1 MARAVFQTADL
12 TADPVDDSESHV
24 LQPLLERCE
33 DYYQLAEG
41 RPALPD
47 QARNL
52 LNERPP
58 GLAPGQGHLF
68 ALRDAQGGLVG
79 VLEALRDY
87 PARGEW
93 YIGLLLLAPE
103 ARGQGRGEAVLRAY
117 EAHVRANGGR
127 LIRVAVLEHNPA
139 GRRFWERMGFQPEQ
153 WVGPIQQG
161 LRQHQVLKM
170 TRALG

>member
-1 MARAVFQTADL
+1 MAPMAFQTADF
-12 TADPVDDSESHV
+12 TAEPVDDTQTHL
-24 LQPLLERCE
+24 LQPLLDRCE
-33 DYYQLAEG
+33 DYHQLAYG

-47 QARNL
+47 QARNIPS
-52 LNERPP
+52 ERPP

-68 ALRDAQGGLVG
+68 ALRDAQGGLAG

-87 PARGEW
+87 PAQGEW

-103 ARGQGRGEAVLRAY
+103 ARGQGRGEAVLSAY

-127 LIRVAVLEHNPA
+127 LLRVAVVEDNTA
-139 GRRFWERMGFQPEQ
+139 GRRFWTRVGFQPEQ
-153 WVGPIQQG
+153 WVGPIEQG
-161 LRQHQVLKM
+161 LKHNRVLKM